1 LHREVSDVRLAT
13 MIRGLKSDRVAT
25 YGLLI
30 AFSIISGYPL
40 LWLIFGSFKNRGEL
54 FTNLWLWPSRPTLD
68 NYGAAWNVV
77 GIGAAT
83 INSLIV
89 TASCVLCVVLIG
101 SVTGYTL
108 ARRAIPGK
116 RLLLAAILLTL
127 VIRPSFAAVQL
138 FEVVKA
144 LGIINT
150 YLALIL
156 PYTATSLPLAI
167 ALFTAFFI
175 AIPLEIEEAARIDG
189 ASTLTVFLRI
199 VIPLSAPVLSAVV
212 IFTFLDAYNEL
223 FMALILLNAPAL
235 KTLPPTLA
243 GVLGQYDKSFPTL
256 FAGLAASTL
265 PVLVVFL
272 AFRRRFI
279 SGVMSGAVRG

>member
-1 LHREVSDVRLAT
+1 
-13 MIRGLKSDRVAT
+13 M
-25 YGLLI
+25 
-30 AFSIISGYPL
+30 
-40 LWLIFGSFKNRGEL
+40 
-54 FTNLWLWPSRPTLD
+54 
-68 NYGAAWNVV
+68 V
-77 GIGAAT
+77 G
-83 INSLIV
+83 
-89 TASCVLCVVLIG
+89 IG

-138 FEVVKA
+138 FQVIKE
-144 LGIINT
+144 LGVLNT
-150 YLALIL
+150 YLGLIL
-156 PYTATSLPLAI
+156 PYIATSLPLAI
-167 ALFTAFFI
+167 ALFTAFFMS
-175 AIPLEIEEAARIDG
+175 IPLEVEEAARIDG
-189 ASTLTVFLRI
+189 ASTVTVFLRI
-199 VIPLSAPVLSAVV
+199 VMPLSAPVLSAVV

-223 FMALILLNAPAL
+223 FMALIFLSDPDL

-243 GVLGQYDKSFPTL
+243 GAIGQYDKSYPQL

-265 PVLVVFL
+265 PVLIVFL

>member
-1 LHREVSDVRLAT
+1 MRPVA

-30 AFSIISGYPL
+30 AFSIVSGYPL
-40 LWLIFGSFKNRGEL
+40 LWVIFGSFKKSGEL
-54 FTNLWLWPSRPTLD
+54 FTNIWLWPSRPTLD
-68 NYGAAWNVV
+68 NYAVAWNVV
-77 GIGAAT
+77 GIGPAT

-89 TASCVLCVVLIG
+89 TASCVVCVVLIG
-101 SVTGYTL
+101 SITGYTL
-108 ARRAIPGK
+108 ARRAIPGR
-116 RLLLAAILLTL
+116 RLLLAVILLTL
-127 VIRPSFAAVQL
+127 VIRPSFSAVQL
-138 FEVVKA
+138 FEVVRA

-150 YLALIL
+150 YLGLIL

-167 ALFTAFFI
+167 ALFTSFFI
-175 AIPLEIEEAARIDG
+175 AIPVELEEAARIDG

-199 VIPLSAPVLSAVV
+199 VMPLSAPVLSAVV

-223 FMALILLNAPAL
+223 FMALILLNDPAL

-243 GVLGQYDKSFPTL
+243 GVIGQYDKSFPQL

-265 PVLVVFL
+265 PVLLVFL